1 MKAKPKAMKL
11 HRRNAAEIPSD
22 ELLPLAPLPPPEFSG
37 PMTMLAPR
45 RPRGVVRRKAA
56 ALAEAVRPQAA
67 TIDRA
72 HLMAVGANAAGGLAA
87 ALAAHEFA
95 DNLGAMPMAV
105 TTSIVGGVGALLLG
119 GNWQR
124 AAQGMLGAGVGQIG
138 VAYLAERGLKKGAAV
153 KASPPPSPGAVPE
166 KRNAYLPGGDE
177 AGLVRALERAE
188 RRVAALLDEERNAG
202 PYIDADAFE
211 IYPMATA

>member
-67 TIDRA
+67 TIDKA
-72 HLMAVGANAAGGLAA
+72 HLMSVGANAAGGLAA

-138 VAYLAERGLKKGAAV
+138 VAYLAERGLKKGAA
-153 KASPPPSPGAVPE
+153 KPAAPTAPAAPPE

-177 AGLVRALERAE
+177 AALVRALERAE